1 MTDNETGSSSSPT
14 QKRTRRVKRSR
25 KTRKVSNDD
34 KFVETQSMESQ
45 STESQ
50 STETESLPTSSPTI
64 TDDVDI
70 LTLTISDPVT
80 NDTDNSDDTD
90 GTDKESASDAGDT
103 SDILGTDEEADTDA
117 DTVSEMSEGD
127 ASEVILSEYEMIRM
141 CKCLGL
147 DLEDVRNYIDDCEG
161 DYVNDKL
168 SSLFDDTD
176 GEVDPNNDEYAM
188 LCSLSLMKRMVALK
202 TRAHNYRRRSDLR
215 DQRQKLYD
223 RSNTLAKRCDSLISA
238 TNGSGPCPAEIS
250 DEITNVVNAIMTE
263 RSKKI
268 EMIKYKLLYYTPP
281 TKVQLR
287 AERLERSCEAI
298 KAELDTASDLFG
310 PYLED
315 DKWKINTDRTVNFKV
330 PKSKVVFSNTI
341 NLDDVGNDYLDTYLQ
356 MMISYLRRFT
366 DSKSIKLHT
375 RSDNKYS
382 VHWVLI
388 IMSVRP

>member
-1 MTDNETGSSSSPT
+1 MTDNETSSSPSPT

-34 KFVETQSMESQ
+34 EFVETQSM
-45 STESQ
+45 ESQ

-64 TDDVDI
+64 MDDVDI
-70 LTLTISDPVT
+70 LTLTISEPVT
-80 NDTDNSDDTD
+80 NDTDNPDDTD
-90 GTDKESASDAGDT
+90 EESASDAGDT
-103 SDILGTDEEADTDA
+103 SDVLGTDEDTDA
-117 DTVSEMSEGD
+117 GTESEMLEGD

-147 DLEDVRNYIDDCEG
+147 DLEDVRNYIDDCAD
-161 DYVNDKL
+161 DYINDKL

-238 TNGSGPCPAEIS
+238 TNGSGPHSAEVS
-250 DEITNVVNAIMTE
+250 DEISNVVNSIMTE

-268 EMIKYKLLYYTPP
+268 EMIKYKLLYYTPS

-287 AERLERSCEAI
+287 TECLERSCEAI
-298 KAELDTASDLFG
+298 KTELDTASDLFG

-315 DKWKINTDRTVNFKV
+315 DKWKINTDRSINFKV

-341 NLDDVGNDYLDTYLQ
+341 NLDDIGNDYLDTYLQ
-356 MMISYLRRFT
+356 MMRSYLRRFT

-375 RSDNKYS
+375 GSDNKYS